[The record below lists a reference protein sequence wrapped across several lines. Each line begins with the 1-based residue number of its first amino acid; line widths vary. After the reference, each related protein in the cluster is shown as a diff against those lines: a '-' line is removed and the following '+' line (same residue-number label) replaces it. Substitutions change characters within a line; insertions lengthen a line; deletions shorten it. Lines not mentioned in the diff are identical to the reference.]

1 MAALNVDFSDAE
13 LEDLRAAAREH
24 GMTLKAFVK
33 ASTTDAIARQRSLK
47 RAATEF
53 QRVFADPS
61 LAEAIEAAGIDD
73 GPVANTTGRA
83 A

>member
-13 LEDLRAAAREH
+13 LDALRDAARER

-33 ASTTDAIARQRSLK
+33 SSTTDAIAHQRSLK
-47 RAATEF
+47 KGAAEF

>member
-1 MAALNVDFSDAE
+1 MAALNVDFSEAE
-13 LEDLRAAAREH
+13 LDDLRDAAREQ

-33 ASTTDAIARQRSLK
+33 SSTTDAIAHQRSLK
-47 RAATEF
+47 KAATEF
-53 QRVFADPS
+53 QRAFADPS

-73 GPVANTTGRA
+73 GPMASKTGRA

>member
-13 LEDLRAAAREH
+13 LEDLRDAARER

-33 ASTTDAIARQRSLK
+33 SSTTDAITHQRSLK
-47 RAATEF
+47 TAATEF

-73 GPVANTTGRA
+73 GPTANTTGRA